1 MHTISDGDTPS
12 GNSGPRH
19 PKSCHT
25 PKRHLIYPK
34 RLSRCLNPAWMD
46 DTRRKVCVGAA
57 AAVAVA
63 LVWGAKVLGAPST
76 SSAPSS
82 GAPRAHPECAAG
94 LKPAAPKDIKV
105 GSRRASLAG
114 YKLTFRD
121 PEPHH
126 RLTLGILGPINED
139 SGRNMLAL
147 RKYLAFF
154 VEEKA
159 NAIVVTGDVG
169 EVSDGIARVLKVL
182 ARSQLPVLVVIGNRE
197 CRADFNQGVAAAQKE
212 LSNIV
217 NLNQIRAVEFRE
229 ATLISLPG
237 YHDPNYINC
246 ASGCRYYK
254 STVDELVQLAKAST
268 APVML
273 ISHGPPRGEGSQALD
288 YAISGGNV
296 GDPEINRAIREGNI
310 AFGAFSN
317 IKEAGARAT
326 DLPGTTVIPP
336 STPAKTLFLNPGPA
350 DSMRWEMNDGN
361 KSYGMAAV
369 LTIEGG
375 RASWKNFRVKQLTS
389 EEKAQAKA
397 LDPAPSAQEAAHK
410 HLSQ

>member
-1 MHTISDGDTPS
+1 M
-12 GNSGPRH
+12 
-19 PKSCHT
+19 
-25 PKRHLIYPK
+25 
-34 RLSRCLNPAWMD
+34 A
-46 DTRRKVCVGAA
+46 
-57 AAVAVA
+57 AVA
-63 LVWGAKVLGAPST
+63 LVWGAKALGA
-76 SSAPSS
+76 SS
-82 GAPRAHPECAAG
+82 GGSAQSGGALRAHPQCAAA
-94 LKPAAPKDIKV
+94 LKASAAKEIGI

-114 YKLTFRD
+114 YKLTFLD

-126 RLTLGILGPINED
+126 RLVLGILGPINED

-147 RKYLAFF
+147 RKYLEFF
-154 VEEKA
+154 AEEKA

-169 EVSDGIARVLKVL
+169 EVSDGIARVLKLL
-182 ARSQLPVLVVIGNRE
+182 ASSRLPVLVVIGNRE
-197 CRADFNQGVAAAQKE
+197 CRADFSQGVAVAQKE

-217 NLNQIRAVEFRE
+217 NLNQIRAVEFAE

-246 ASGCRYYK
+246 ASGCRYYR
-254 STVDELVQLAKAST
+254 STVDELVQLAKDSAT
-268 APVML
+268 PVML

-288 YAISGGNV
+288 YAILGGNV
-296 GDPEINRAIREGNI
+296 GNPEINRAIQEGKI

-336 STPAKTLFLNPGPA
+336 STPAKSLFLNPGPA
-350 DSMRWEMNDGN
+350 DSMRWEMNDGT

-375 RASWKNFRVKQLTS
+375 QGSWKGYRVSQLTS
-389 EEKAQAKA
+389 EEKVQAKA
-397 LDPAPSAQEAAHK
+397 LDPPPRAEETANK
-410 HLSQ
+410 HPPK